1 VRQRASETSLPHLQT
16 RWYSPLEFAGMR
28 RIPES
33 RRVMK
38 TPEVEERRM
47 QQFEVNAERIG
58 TIVVQAHD
66 IGKEPKSVGEQS

>member
-1 VRQRASETSLPHLQT
+1 
-16 RWYSPLEFAGMR
+16 
-28 RIPES
+28 
-33 RRVMK
+33 MK

-66 IGKEPKSVGEQS
+66 IGR